1 MLQVRARSEPNADDE
16 LLSVVVAKGGRK
28 LVVGSGAG
36 VLNLF
41 SWGHFEDCSD
51 RFPGARVPVAPAL
64 APTAS
69 SVTGDYAGVTIQNR
83 YGVPQRRTSCI
94 GCHIDERIGE

>member
-1 MLQVRARSEPNADDE
+1 MMLQVRACSEPDADDE

-28 LVVGSGAG
+28 LVAGSGAG

-51 RFPGARVPVAPAL
+51 RFPGAYL
-64 APTAS
+64 GLWTFLS
-69 SVTGDYAGVTIQNR
+69 SSCMGYVLESSARNYLGVL
-83 YGVPQRRTSCI
+83 
-94 GCHIDERIGE
+94 

>member
-1 MLQVRARSEPNADDE
+1 MLQVRARSEPDADDE

-51 RFPGARVPVAPAL
+51 RFPGAWTCGSHPSAHF
-64 APTAS
+64 
-69 SVTGDYAGVTIQNR
+69 IQ
-83 YGVPQRRTSCI
+83 
-94 GCHIDERIGE
+94 CHR

>member
-1 MLQVRARSEPNADDE
+1 MVLQVRARSEPDADDE

-51 RFPGARVPVAPAL
+51 RFPGAHVFGALQARVL
-64 APTAS
+64 FM
-69 SVTGDYAGVTIQNR
+69 
-83 YGVPQRRTSCI
+83 YGP
-94 GCHIDERIGE
+94 

>member
-1 MLQVRARSEPNADDE
+1 MLQVRARSEPDADDE

-51 RFPGARVPVAPAL
+51 RFPGAHSLMA
-64 APTAS
+64 
-69 SVTGDYAGVTIQNR
+69 
-83 YGVPQRRTSCI
+83 QRPSAHSI
-94 GCHIDERIGE
+94 L

>member
-1 MLQVRARSEPNADDE
+1 MFWWQGAEACQPAQVRAQSETDADDE

-51 RFPGARVPVAPAL
+51 RFPGTRARALPAL
-64 APTAS
+64 
-69 SVTGDYAGVTIQNR
+69 TI
-83 YGVPQRRTSCI
+83 
-94 GCHIDERIGE
+94 